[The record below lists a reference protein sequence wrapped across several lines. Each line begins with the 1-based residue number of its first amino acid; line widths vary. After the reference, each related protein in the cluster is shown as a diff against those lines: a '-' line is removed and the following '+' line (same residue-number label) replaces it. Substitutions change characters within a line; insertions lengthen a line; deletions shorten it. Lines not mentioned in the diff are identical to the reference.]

1 MIFITR
7 NPFTNEFFISSYTLV
22 YDLSIKSYRSK
33 KNRVKRQNK
42 KHTSKKQKA
51 NFDDV
56 IKYLR
61 NLREYE
67 RNLLESTFYK

>member
-33 KNRVKRQNK
+33 KKRAKRQIRK
-42 KHTSKKQKA
+42 QTSKKQEA
-51 NFDDV
+51 NFEKI

-61 NLREYE
+61 ELREYE
-67 RNLLESTFYK
+67 RNLLESTSYK

>member
-22 YDLSIKSYRSK
+22 YDIDIKTNRSK
-33 KNRVKRQNK
+33 RNRAKRQIRK
-42 KHTSKKQKA
+42 QTSKKQEA
-51 NFDDV
+51 NFEKI

-61 NLREYE
+61 DLREYE
-67 RNLLESTFYK
+67 RNLLESTSYK